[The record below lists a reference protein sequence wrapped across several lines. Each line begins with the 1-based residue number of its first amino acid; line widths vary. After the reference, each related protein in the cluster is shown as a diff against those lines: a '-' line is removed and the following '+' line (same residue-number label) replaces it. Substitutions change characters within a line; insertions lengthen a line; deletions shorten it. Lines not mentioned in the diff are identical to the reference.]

1 MPRRVRAVAGCLAAV
16 VPLTACSAA
25 EGAPT
30 PPIATPTAVRG
41 QAPADAHE
49 SPLSTDRAR
58 QSLGPVVSGGS
69 VAPYNY
75 VPSVLLDGGQYR
87 VWWCSQ
93 VPGGGV
99 SGDDVLT
106 SEAPALK
113 GPFPDG
119 APVFGGSGGGFD
131 AVHTCD
137 PSVIRVDGTYYLYY
151 TGAAGDAP
159 YGNAIGV
166 ATSPDG
172 LHWQRA
178 AANPI
183 VTPSKDVLRPGN
195 TYGAGQPSVLH
206 LDGWFYLMFT
216 DTTGAA
222 ANDVGS
228 GQFVLRSPDPTF
240 ATGTQALTPNGFVP
254 VSGTNAKRSLSVA
267 DAFSADWMWVDALN
281 AFAIAHEV
289 ERGTAISF
297 WDKDFTTHPY
307 ADVVVAGKW
316 NEGPG
321 LVRRV
326 DGHAP
331 VSPDDPCQR
340 VPVDLLRAT
349 RDGGGGPTD
358 ISSFGLDLTGVGGCR
373 TPATAA
379 GIAMPAPDRTVEMV
393 VDGKLVRIERRSVAE
408 QLALR
413 VLDKPVPGVD
423 SLPVAATIR
432 AGAEVLHA
440 PDRPYAF
447 VAGGALWPAG
457 PPAVEA
463 DSAHVTEVS
472 DAEWDARPKGGDLSA
487 FRGN

>member
-1 MPRRVRAVAGCLAAV
+1 MSLRAIATCLAAV
-16 VPLTACSAA
+16 VALTACSAA
-25 EGAPT
+25 EGT
-30 PPIATPTAVRG
+30 PRPAITAARV
-41 QAPADAHE
+41 PASANAGE
-49 SPLSTDRAR
+49 VSLGTDRAR
-58 QSLGPVVSGGS
+58 QSLGTVVSGGP

-75 VPSVLLDGGQYR
+75 APSVLLDGGRYR

-93 VPGGGV
+93 LPGGGV

-106 SEAPALK
+106 SAAPELK

-119 APVFGGSGGGFD
+119 VSVFGGSGGGFD

-137 PSVIRVDGTYYLYY
+137 PSVIRVNGTYYLYY
-151 TGAAGDAP
+151 TGAAADVP
-159 YGNAIGV
+159 YGNSIGV

-172 LHWQRA
+172 VHWQRS

-183 VTPSKDVLRPGN
+183 VPPSMDVQRPGF
-195 TYGAGQPSVLH
+195 TYGAGQESVLH
-206 LDGWFYLMFT
+206 LDGWFYMMFT
-216 DTTGAA
+216 DTSGAA
-222 ANDVGS
+222 ANAAGA

-240 ATGTQALTPNGFVP
+240 VSGTQALTPKGFVP
-254 VSGTNAKRSLSVA
+254 VAGTKSKRSSSVA
-267 DAFSADWMWVDALN
+267 EAFSADWMWIDALN
-281 AFAIAHEV
+281 VFAVAHEV
-289 ERGTAISF
+289 EQGTVISF
-297 WDKDFTTHPY
+297 WDKDFTTNPY
-307 ADVVVAGKW
+307 QDVVVPGKW
-316 NEGPG
+316 KEGPG

-331 VSPDDPCQR
+331 PSADDPCGR
-340 VPVDLLRAT
+340 VPIDLLRAT
-349 RDGGGGPTD
+349 RDNGRGGPTD
-358 ISSFGLDLTGVGGCR
+358 IATFGLDLTGVGGCR
-373 TPATAA
+373 TPETMA

-423 SLPVAATIR
+423 SLPLAATIK

-447 VAGGALWPAG
+447 VVGGALWPAG